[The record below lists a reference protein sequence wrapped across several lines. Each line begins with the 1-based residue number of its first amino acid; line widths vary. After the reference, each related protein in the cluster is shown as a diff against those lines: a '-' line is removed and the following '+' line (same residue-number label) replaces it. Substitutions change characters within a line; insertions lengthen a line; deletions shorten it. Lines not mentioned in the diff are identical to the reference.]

1 MVATISGVA
10 SFLQDLQNA
19 CQGLA
24 LRHVALRSTC
34 GVSGRMSHL
43 GNGEVMAVW
52 LCSATHI
59 ATVRFVRSGL
69 RANRSP
75 GHDPLFASVSWQPG
89 RRTAMTSGPADA
101 LPLLP
106 VYPSELPQR
115 APTQPVMLRVLPGTA
130 ESAAAARQLTRD
142 LLGPVN
148 PALDTAMLLVS
159 ELVTNSVTHSRSGL
173 PGGTVTVAVSTGSAG
188 VLIQVRDEGG
198 LTEPRVVAT
207 PPTGAEDAEH
217 GYGLLLVAALADTW
231 GTTTTRE
238 GRLTWCRVMSRSPG
252 CPRG

>member
-1 MVATISGVA
+1 
-10 SFLQDLQNA
+10 
-19 CQGLA
+19 
-24 LRHVALRSTC
+24 
-34 GVSGRMSHL
+34 
-43 GNGEVMAVW
+43 
-52 LCSATHI
+52 
-59 ATVRFVRSGL
+59 
-69 RANRSP
+69 
-75 GHDPLFASVSWQPG
+75 
-89 RRTAMTSGPADA
+89 MTSGPADA

-106 VYPSELPQR
+106 ACPSELPQR
-115 APTQPVMLRVLPGTA
+115 APGQPVMLRVLPGTA
-130 ESAAAARQLTRD
+130 DSAAAARQLTRD

-173 PGGTVTVAVSTGSAG
+173 PGGTVTVAVSTGSAD
-188 VLIQVRDEGG
+188 VLIQVRDDGG

-231 GTTTTRE
+231 GTATTRE
-238 GRLTWCRVMSRSPG
+238 GRLTWCRVKSRPPR